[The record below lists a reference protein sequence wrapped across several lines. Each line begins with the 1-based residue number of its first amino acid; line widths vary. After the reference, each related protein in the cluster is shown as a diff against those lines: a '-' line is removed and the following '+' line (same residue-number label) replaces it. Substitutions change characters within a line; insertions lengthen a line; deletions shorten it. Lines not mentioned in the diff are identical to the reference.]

1 MYKGG
6 EKQMKRPREPVT
18 IRGILVPADW
28 DVDGNAVKAA
38 LFTAKEEKYLLDEDE
53 KIQELLGLMQQEV
66 EVRGLLR
73 EEAGQKIIT
82 LESCRR
88 A

>member
-1 MYKGG
+1 
-6 EKQMKRPREPVT
+6 MKRTREPVT

-38 LFTAKEEKYLLDEDE
+38 LFTAKEDEYLLEEDE
-53 KIQELLGLMQQEV
+53 TTKELLGLMQQEV